1 MAGSGFPA
9 PAPFVGRR
17 RELGKLEHLLA
28 EAATGVAGTAE
39 IAGEPGMGKTR
50 LLTELAVR
58 ARRAGWLVLS
68 GRAAEAE
75 RHVPFSVLGTALE
88 EAGPD
93 ALAAL
98 DPGAAGL
105 LRTTFPALSTDAE
118 PLETAPA
125 ERYRVHRAVRGLL
138 EALAVPGGLVVLL
151 DDLHWADEGTAEVVD
166 HLLRRP
172 PHGRLLLAVAH
183 RPRQTSSLL
192 RRALAQHRD
201 VLRIEL
207 GPLTPAEVDELLPVD
222 GDAARKQALYAASG
236 GNPFYVQ
243 ALAGPYADPE
253 VRPVEGA
260 VPAEVPESVQAALLA
275 ELHAL
280 SPEQLVVVRAA
291 AVAGDDVPAGLI
303 AKTAGSALPEV
314 LPVLDELVR
323 RDLLRASAPGGRF
336 QFRHPLVRRVT
347 YDAAGAGWRV
357 AAHARAAATLREGG
371 WPATELA
378 HHVERSA
385 APGDPVAVEVLR
397 EAAAASLHRAP
408 AAAVHWLQA
417 ALRLDPG
424 RPDLLTMR
432 AQAYGLTGQFEECR
446 ATLHELR
453 QLLPAELTEQR
464 ARIAAFGALI
474 ERFLGRHVEARAQ
487 LLAELAALADQH
499 GRAALSLK
507 LGLANGVV
515 LRADQDHRRDWP
527 AEALVAARRQPER
540 PPVASALAMCALR
553 SHVLGRVDERTVA
566 WLDES
571 AMLVD
576 AAMDAE
582 LAAAVETVGLLGS
595 AELCHERLDD
605 AVRHLTRA
613 LRIVRAAGQSH
624 VITFLYSMLG
634 GVALVRGDLDR
645 AAAHIT
651 DELDSAHLTGS
662 PALRSFALRSQST
675 LAITT
680 GDAEAA
686 VRLGKEAL
694 ALAEEAKLPEIG
706 LVSGTLGAA
715 CFLAGDA
722 ATCVELMT
730 AGGGGPD
737 LWQVY
742 PVERGN
748 WYETL
753 AAAEASL
760 GHSKEAGEWADRAF
774 AQAAGLPRRT
784 GLAHLA
790 RAHTLADP
798 RAAAEA
804 AVRAV
809 ELLRGAG
816 DRMLAGRAH
825 VVAGTAFG
833 ASADVNRAREHFGE
847 ACALFEACGAPR
859 QVEQALRTQRRVNAQ
874 QPRRR
879 SESADDGTLTAR
891 ERQVAELVAQGLT
904 NSQIGEVL
912 YVSPKTVAVHV
923 GRLLTKLGV
932 ARRGGI
938 ASRLPAEPEDR

>member
-1 MAGSGFPA
+1 MGGSGFPA
-9 PAPFVGRR
+9 PPFVGRH
-17 RELGKLEHLLA
+17 RELGQLEQLLA

-39 IAGEPGMGKTR
+39 VVGEPGMGKTR
-50 LLTELAVR
+50 LLAELAVR

-68 GRAAEAE
+68 ARAAEAE

-88 EAGPD
+88 EVGPGR
-93 ALAAL
+93 LAAL
-98 DPGAAGL
+98 GPGEAGL
-105 LRTTFPALSTDAE
+105 LRTTFPALSTEAE
-118 PLETAPA
+118 PLETSPA

-138 EALAVPGGLVVLL
+138 ETLAAPTGLVVIL

-172 PHGRLLLAVAH
+172 PEGRLLLAVAH
-183 RPRQTSSLL
+183 RPRQAPSLL
-192 RRALAQHRD
+192 RRALAQHGD

-207 GPLTPAEVDELLPVD
+207 GPLTPAEVDELLPVP
-222 GDAARKQALYAASG
+222 GDAARKEELYAASG

-243 ALAGPYADPE
+243 ALAGPYAGAD
-253 VRPVEGA
+253 VGDVESA
-260 VPAEVPESVQAALLA
+260 VPAEVPEPVQAALLA

-291 AVAGDDVPAGLI
+291 AVAGDGVPAGLI
-303 AKTAGSALPEV
+303 AKTADAEFAEV
-314 LPVLDELVR
+314 LPVLDDLVR
-323 RDLLRASAPGGRF
+323 RDLLRVTEPGGRF

-357 AAHARAAATLREGG
+357 AAHARAAAMLRAGG

-385 APGDPVAVEVLR
+385 APGDPAAVEVLR
-397 EAAAASLHRAP
+397 EAAAAALHRAP

-424 RPDLLTMR
+424 RLELLVMR
-432 AQAYGLTGQFEECR
+432 AHAYGLTGQFEECR

-453 QLLPAELTEQR
+453 QLLPAELTEQH

-474 ERFLGRHVEARAQ
+474 ERLMGRHVEARAQ
-487 LLAELAALADQH
+487 LLAELATLADQH
-499 GRAALSLK
+499 GRAALDLK

-515 LRADQDHRRDWP
+515 LRAERDHRDWP
-527 AEALVAARRQPER
+527 AEALETARRHPGR
-540 PPVASALAMCALR
+540 PPVACALAMCALH

-576 AAMDAE
+576 AARDAD
-582 LAAAVETVGLLGS
+582 LASAVETIALLGS

-624 VITFLYSMLG
+624 VVTHLYSMLG
-634 GVALVRGDLDR
+634 GVDLVLGNLDR
-645 AAAHIT
+645 AAGHLT
-651 DELDSAHLTGS
+651 DERDSAHLTGS
-662 PALRSFALRSQST
+662 PALHSFALRSHCM
-675 LAITT
+675 LAITV

-706 LVSGTLGAA
+706 LVSGTLGVA

-722 ATCVELMT
+722 ATCVELMVR
-730 AGGGGPD
+730 GGGGPD

-760 GHSKEAGEWADRAF
+760 GHAKKAEEWAGRAF

-790 RAHTLADP
+790 RAHALTDPLGAAD
-798 RAAAEA
+798 A

-816 DRMLAGRAH
+816 DRVQAGRAH

-833 ASADVNRAREHFGE
+833 AAADVNRAREHFGE

-859 QVEQALRTQRRVNAQ
+859 QVELALRTQRRVNAR

-879 SESADDGTLTAR
+879 NESAADDTLTAR

-904 NSQIGEVL
+904 NSQIGEAL

-932 ARRGGI
+932 SRRGGI
-938 ASRLPAEPEDR
+938 ASRLPAEPKDR